1 MFEITQLLRK
11 YSINSVFQMIL
22 RNFSEQ
28 LPLNALAGL
37 SQPKSKFVA
46 DKTNYYLACK
56 CDVLRNLVSFVQFKK
71 HGKHPWRSVTFNQ
84 VASACNV
91 AKSIIF

>member
-37 SQPKSKFVA
+37 SRPKSKFVA
-46 DKTNYYLACK
+46 DKTN
-56 CDVLRNLVSFVQFKK
+56 
-71 HGKHPWRSVTFNQ
+71 
-84 VASACNV
+84 
-91 AKSIIF
+91 